1 MFSQHRE
8 AGTPEDSKYF
18 IDFIQS
24 TRSIQSTQIIQIIQ
38 TGNRS
43 STSLE
48 GGREGLPKAD
58 IRTPHTSPIPTSAV
72 QQ

>member
-38 TGNRS
+38 I
-43 STSLE
+43 SLS
-48 GGREGLPKAD
+48 GYAGVPAR
-58 IRTPHTSPIPTSAV
+58 
-72 QQ
+72 